1 MNNNAIFWEDMD
13 FEMQTGFILNLFDLT
28 YDQEQ
33 HIREAWAAENEYSDN
48 VRGRDAAL
56 SDLQA
61 LCREYTIAPELAEIL
76 KKSQKADLEG
86 IATRL
91 GER

>member
-13 FEMQTGFILNLFDLT
+13 FELQTGFILNLFELT
-28 YDQEQ
+28 YEQEQ
-33 HIREAWAAENEYSDN
+33 HIRETWATENEYSDN

-61 LCREYTIAPELAEIL
+61 LCRKFTIHPELAEIL
-76 KKSQKADLEG
+76 EKSQKADLEG